1 MPEEVT
7 TRTRGRPMDS
17 SLRLM
22 TISEAAE
29 VLNVP
34 EGWLRKKVS
43 AGAVPFTRLGK
54 HVRFSHDHL
63 DRLIASGEA
72 PTCQERPATS
82 GISPRAT
89 RARPVPKTN

>member
-1 MPEEVT
+1 V
-7 TRTRGRPMDS
+7 DS

-43 AGAVPFTRLGK
+43 AGSVPFTRLGK
-54 HVRFSHDHL
+54 HVRFTHEHL
-63 DRLIASGEA
+63 ERLIANGEGSDRREQILPSGV
-72 PTCQERPATS
+72 
-82 GISPRAT
+82 SPRAS
-89 RARPVPKTN
+89 RAASAHTNR